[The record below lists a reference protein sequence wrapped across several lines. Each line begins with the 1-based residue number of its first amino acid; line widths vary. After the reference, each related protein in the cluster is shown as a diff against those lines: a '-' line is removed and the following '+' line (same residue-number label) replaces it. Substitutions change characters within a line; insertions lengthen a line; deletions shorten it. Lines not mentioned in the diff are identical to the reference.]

1 MVEVN
6 TLTVFKK
13 ICELFE
19 AEQIPF
25 GNLVSG
31 LSDNTNYKRV
41 QKKWLRK
48 VTQR

>member
-25 GNLVSG
+25 GNLVSD
-31 LSDNTNYKRV
+31 LSDSTNYKRGE
-41 QKKWLRK
+41 KRWLRK
-48 VTQR
+48 AT